1 MKVFLKTKVGWLV
14 VIVLPL
20 LVTGWLG
27 VRTLTAEYQTLALQ
41 RQQLERQQFTA
52 LDAQLLAGLNQWVDG
67 LQLLTQTLKV
77 DMPSIRYQLL
87 THPAVDGVLLLD
99 ATGEQQYPPDIN
111 AALFQE
117 QELMRGISATRI
129 WADRPT
135 DNGAGRKWYAQ
146 LSSKGFRLVCDYL
159 PDHSVQCLRLK
170 EPVFIEQVRQW
181 ASQWI
186 AHQVVKPSLQVVDDA
201 ERMVLQTGDVAATAW
216 QSVPLSIPLAGWNV
230 RYLAN
235 EQAPNTP
242 PLLPLV
248 SMLLPLAMVLI
259 GAVAFLYYQQFTREC
274 DTTRKA
280 HFLNQ
285 VAHELRTPLTSIRLY
300 AELAEMREPSD
311 VKLRQHLQVIL
322 SECGR
327 MSELADHYLDYQRST
342 TQQVQTYTLEDI
354 PDLLQEVVA
363 QWHALPDFA
372 QHAVVIM
379 GESYPPVWVNRR
391 SIEQI
396 VQNLLTNAYKY
407 AAVDQP
413 IQISHAYHPPF
424 LQVLVRDVGVGIPE
438 AWREKVFEPFVR
450 VPAPVQSTGSGLG
463 LSICANLA
471 AQHGGSIR
479 LSEAVTDG
487 ACFVVRL
494 RCGEAV

>member
-1 MKVFLKTKVGWLV
+1 VKVFLKTKVGWLV

-41 RQQLERQQFTA
+41 RQQLERQQ
-52 LDAQLLAGLNQWVDG
+52 
-67 LQLLTQTLKV
+67 
-77 DMPSIRYQLL
+77 
-87 THPAVDGVLLLD
+87 
-99 ATGEQQYPPDIN
+99 
-111 AALFQE
+111 
-117 QELMRGISATRI
+117 
-129 WADRPT
+129 
-135 DNGAGRKWYAQ
+135 
-146 LSSKGFRLVCDYL
+146 
-159 PDHSVQCLRLK
+159 
-170 EPVFIEQVRQW
+170 
-181 ASQWI
+181 
-186 AHQVVKPSLQVVDDA
+186 
-201 ERMVLQTGDVAATAW
+201 
-216 QSVPLSIPLAGWNV
+216 
-230 RYLAN
+230 
-235 EQAPNTP
+235 
-242 PLLPLV
+242 
-248 SMLLPLAMVLI
+248 
-259 GAVAFLYYQQFTREC
+259 
-274 DTTRKA
+274 
-280 HFLNQ
+280 
-285 VAHELRTPLTSIRLY
+285 
-300 AELAEMREPSD
+300 
-311 VKLRQHLQVIL
+311 
-322 SECGR
+322 
-327 MSELADHYLDYQRST
+327 YLDYQRST

-450 VPAPVQSTGSGLG
+450 VPAQVQSTGSGLG